1 MEGTGARAGI
11 CGAGSADIGKGI
23 WGGGG
28 GGAMGA
34 GACELCEF
42 MNVL

>member
-11 CGAGSADIGKGI
+11 
-23 WGGGG
+23 WGGRLKRQGG
-28 GGAMGA
+28 V

>member
-11 CGAGSADIGKGI
+11 CGAGSAGMGKGI
-23 WGGGG
+23 WGGWLKRQGG
-28 GGAMGA
+28 V